1 MTTIII
7 ISATATIMK
16 KKNNNNKM
24 KREENIFRD
33 FAKALKNFFMQILFH
48 RIVLETLLQ
57 RYN

>member
-24 KREENIFRD
+24 KREKNIFRD

-48 RIVLETLLQ
+48 
-57 RYN
+57 